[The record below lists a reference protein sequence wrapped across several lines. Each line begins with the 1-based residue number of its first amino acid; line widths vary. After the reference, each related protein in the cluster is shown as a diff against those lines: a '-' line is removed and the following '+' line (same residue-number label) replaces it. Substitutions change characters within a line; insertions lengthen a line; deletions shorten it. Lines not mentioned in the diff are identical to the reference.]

1 MTTSGSLIN
10 DTDFFI
16 DDVEASE
23 SFRDKVEVFPVTII
37 QLIEH
42 YHHNQHRL

>member
-16 DDVEASE
+16 DDAEALE
-23 SFRDKVEVFPVTII
+23 SFRDKVELLPATII
-37 QLIEH
+37 QLIETTTK
-42 YHHNQHRL
+42 HRL